1 MIYEHKFLFSM
12 DLATLIDKL
21 LEHEIELNY
30 FSKSEEGNNKN
41 KGLKLKVTYVKDM
54 KLKDENY

>member
-1 MIYEHKFLFSM
+1 M
-12 DLATLIDKL
+12 DLATLFNKL
-21 LEHEIELNY
+21 LEHEIELNC

-41 KGLKLKVTYVKDM
+41 KGLKLNATYVKDM

>member
-1 MIYEHKFLFSM
+1 M
-12 DLATLIDKL
+12 DLATLFDKL
-21 LEHEIELNY
+21 LEHEIELNC

-41 KGLKLKVTYVKDM
+41 KGLKLKATYVKDM